1 MTRRPVAGAG
11 PAVTR
16 TRTSDSEPPRHVPAG
31 AGSAAAFNFTMATAA
46 DPYKMPQPRPR
57 WLLLRSEMTD
67 THEPAGLRAES
78 GSRPSLEC
86 GKLEGCG
93 IYIIYIWSIFHE
105 TQAYGWIECI
115 LPLWVEESEV

>member
-31 AGSAAAFNFTMATAA
+31 AGSAAFNFTMATAA

-78 GSRPSLEC
+78 PGPAWSAARV
-86 GKLEGCG
+86 K
-93 IYIIYIWSIFHE
+93 YIWSIFDE